1 MGWNPTSIINCGHQ
15 LVNATELMVE
25 TSPLRA
31 TTFGSITSNERTL
44 IYRDSIIQH
53 KGRKPKNVNLQKAN
67 SSFPS
72 SVLVDDHM
80 SSSSWA
86 DLCKG
91 YPVIGCRYII
101 KALMDSSSQIC
112 SHDWHDPATFNMPCD
127 IMASSSK
134 PISFLE
140 SSILQISPADGPIHK
155 TSCMQGSGDE
165 LPSILKLS
173 IMSPPSWQGPNLELG
188 IMAHLAHQSLCYWLT
203 QGIPKDS
210 LAVRSGLWMSSVA
223 LWTLLCGLLLLS
235 LSLIAVSYVIDTRDV
250 QQSCANTR

>member
-1 MGWNPTSIINCGHQ
+1 
-15 LVNATELMVE
+15 
-25 TSPLRA
+25 
-31 TTFGSITSNERTL
+31 
-44 IYRDSIIQH
+44 RDSIIQH

-112 SHDWHDPATFNMPCD
+112 SLRMIGMTQQPSTCPATSWRQA
-127 IMASSSK
+127 ASPSPSWSLPSWTPSLADG
-134 PISFLE
+134 PIDE
-140 SSILQISPADGPIHK
+140 ISPADGPIHK

-188 IMAHLAHQSLCYWLT
+188 IMAHLHKSLCYWLT

-235 LSLIAVSYVIDTRDV
+235 LSLIAVSYVIDTRDI

>member
-1 MGWNPTSIINCGHQ
+1 MEISCILMILLVTMSTINGFGVFGRHDMPATAIMELDASQDMSIDIDGSDQLGRRVHPHSPYLMMNSYESTSSPSTKKINPLQSCLDVSYMGWNPTSIINCGHQ

-112 SHDWHDPATFNMPCD
+112 SLRMIGMTQQPSTCPATSWRQA
-127 IMASSSK
+127 ASPSPSWSLPSWTPSLADG
-134 PISFLE
+134 PIDE
-140 SSILQISPADGPIHK
+140 ISPADGPIH
-155 TSCMQGSGDE
+155 
-165 LPSILKLS
+165 
-173 IMSPPSWQGPNLELG
+173 
-188 IMAHLAHQSLCYWLT
+188 
-203 QGIPKDS
+203 
-210 LAVRSGLWMSSVA
+210 
-223 LWTLLCGLLLLS
+223 
-235 LSLIAVSYVIDTRDV
+235 
-250 QQSCANTR
+250 